1 MVGYLTLVLSVDMFM
16 VGWVDLFI
24 IGCVNIFNVGWVD
37 VYVVGSVVCLRPSEL
52 SCSWSSELTGIFR
65 SGWLTSLWLGGLTWV
80 RWFLIPPVNWFAY
93 GRGR

>member
-37 VYVVGSVVCLRPSEL
+37 VYVVGSVVCFRPSEL
-52 SCSWSSELTGIFR
+52 PFSWSSELTGIL
-65 SGWLTSLWLGGLTWV
+65 GLGG
-80 RWFLIPPVNWFAY
+80 
-93 GRGR
+93 